1 MSTTEKLAGS
11 CLCGGVA
18 YEISPPFVFFHHCH
32 CSRCRKSSGAA
43 FRANIMVKA
52 AQFRWTRGQDLVKRW
67 ELPDAQYYCT
77 GWCSVCG
84 SSLPW
89 QSRNGKGYVVPVGT
103 LDDDPGCRPDKNIF
117 WASRAPWF
125 ADPADLPK
133 LDEGR

>member
-1 MSTTEKLAGS
+1 MEKPTLRGS

-18 YEISPPFVFFHHCH
+18 YEMSPPFVFFHHCH

-43 FRANIMVKA
+43 YRVNILVKA
-52 AQFRWTRGQDLVKRW
+52 DQFRWTRGEDQVKRW
-67 ELPDAQYYCT
+67 ELPDAKYYCT

-89 QSRNGKGYVVPVGT
+89 KSRNDRGYLVPVGT
-103 LDDDPGCRPDKNIF
+103 LDDDPGCQPEKNIF
-117 WASRAPWF
+117 WASRAPWY
-125 ADPADLPK
+125 ANPATLPT